1 MDFELEEDATL
12 LVIFK
17 PDHDILI
24 EELDQ
29 PTRKADK
36 QSARPPRHHLVWGK
50 VSSRLNS
57 SFIFGWV
64 WGIFFS
70 LFFYL
75 I

>member
-29 PTRKADK
+29 SARKADK
-36 QSARPPRHHLVWGK
+36 QSARPHVTILSGAK
-50 VSSRLNS
+50 SR
-57 SFIFGWV
+57 V
-64 WGIFFS
+64 D
-70 LFFYL
+70 
-75 I
+75 